1 MSKNGQVL
9 VTALLRLG
17 NRGLAELW
25 NVTESEVSRRLS
37 GERNIPLEDFIKALD
52 EIGAQ
57 LVIDDEMRV
66 VHRDE
71 LQALNLLAG
80 RYLDRRRKVED

>member
-17 NRGLAELW
+17 NKRLAELW
-25 NVTESEVSRRLS
+25 NVTESEASRRLS

-80 RYLDRRRKVED
+80 RYLDRRRRVED